1 MIREPTLAAMTLSD
15 INSTYSG
22 TYLRFKTADDDG
34 WYTGYVESVNR
45 GDNDKAYLLIRK
57 SNGEL
62 RYINLKINKLKY
74 VLISIR

>member
-22 TYLRFKTADDDG
+22 TYLRFKTVDDDG

-45 GDNDKAYLLIRK
+45 GHR
-57 SNGEL
+57 
-62 RYINLKINKLKY
+62 
-74 VLISIR
+74 